1 MQGQQIYILKMQH
14 EKIQT
19 DLEELQVC
27 LYFIIRVQNIQ
38 NLNDLFED
46 FNFSLEFA
54 DNFIKKD
61 QKFS

>member
-38 NLNDLFED
+38 NLSDL
-46 FNFSLEFA
+46 L
-54 DNFIKKD
+54 
-61 QKFS
+61 QP

>member
-1 MQGQQIYILKMQH
+1 MQH